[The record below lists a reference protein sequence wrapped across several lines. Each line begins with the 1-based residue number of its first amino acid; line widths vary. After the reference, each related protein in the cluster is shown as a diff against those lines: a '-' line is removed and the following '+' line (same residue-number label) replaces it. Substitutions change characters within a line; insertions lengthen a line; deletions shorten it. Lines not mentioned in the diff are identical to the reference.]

1 MCKYKTVMLVAPDF
15 EGSGHQALDA
25 IPEIDTLQKLGFQ
38 PTILQGPVTSDRLYS
53 MAQSVQCEILHI
65 ITGQIG
71 DDTLLLSRGETLDV
85 NGLLQIVR
93 MTGAKCV
100 FINACQSIYLAQV
113 LVDNGIPVVIATTR
127 PVLDTRAKRTA
138 QAFYTMLAKTDDLHS
153 AYVAAKGDDGLYAW
167 TSNGGYTEL
176 LLKPVLGEL
185 AKMQS
190 SLDIVVATNEQEH
203 RDIQQSIAAMM
214 HTFTP
219 ATSIKKYFTR
229 VTVAGWVIISVI
241 FLLFVSVSKVFN

>member
-15 EGSGHQALDA
+15 PDSGHPALDA
-25 IPEIDTLQKLGFQ
+25 IPEIDTLQKLGFT
-38 PTILQGPVTSDRLYS
+38 PTILQGPVTADRLYS

-65 ITGQIG
+65 VTGQIG

-127 PVLDTRAKRTA
+127 PVLDSRAKRTA
-138 QAFYTMLAKTDDLHS
+138 QAFYTMLAKTDDLHA

-176 LLKPVLGEL
+176 LLKPVLSKLNE
-185 AKMQS
+185 MQVS
-190 SLDIVVATNEQEH
+190 FVTNEKEH
-203 RDIQQSIAAMM
+203 QDIQDSIADMM
-214 HTFTP
+214 HRFTP
-219 ATSIKKYFTR
+219 AMSIKRYFLR
-229 VTVAGWVIISVI
+229 VTVAGWVVMGLLL
-241 FLLFVSVSKVFN
+241 LLFASIDKVGK